1 MKIKLTIEFNYDLND
16 IVDFIAKDKPIAARN
31 FKNDLIKNLKKDLE
45 NPFHFKKSIYFEN
58 EIYRDYVF
66 KGYTTIIRIDNEK
79 QMVYVIGI
87 LKYRRLFQIK
97 FA

>member
-16 IVDFIAKDKPIAARN
+16 IVDFIAKDKPVAARK
-31 FKNDLIKNLKKDLE
+31 FKNDLVKKLKKDLV

-66 KGYTTIIRIDNEK
+66 KGYTTIIRIDSKE
-79 QMVYVIGI
+79 QTVYIIGI
-87 LKYRRLFQIK
+87 LKYRKLF
-97 FA
+97 

>member
-31 FKNDLIKNLKKDLE
+31 FKNDLVKKLKKDLV
-45 NPFHFKKSIYFEN
+45 NPLHFKKSIYFED

-66 KGYTTIIRIDNEK
+66 KGYTTIIRIERK
-79 QMVYVIGI
+79 EETVYVIGI
-87 LKYRRLFQIK
+87 LKCRKLF
-97 FA
+97 